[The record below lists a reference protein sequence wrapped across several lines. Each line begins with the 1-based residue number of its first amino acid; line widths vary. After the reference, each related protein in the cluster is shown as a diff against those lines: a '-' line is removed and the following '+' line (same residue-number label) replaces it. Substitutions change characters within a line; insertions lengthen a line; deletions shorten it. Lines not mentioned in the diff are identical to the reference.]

1 MYAKLKVTKVLLLSL
16 LAFVC
21 FAGLASLLRGAWIA
35 AFDSR
40 VISSIQGLESP
51 GLTHVMKVFTFIGS
65 TPFVTVIS
73 LCCLFLLYY
82 FLHHRI
88 ELVFFLLMVAGTGAL
103 NLALKMMFHRER
115 PSLHRLIEETGFSF
129 PSGHSMEAFSLYAS
143 IAFLL
148 WRHLATRP
156 RRTAVI
162 LACIGMILMIGVS
175 RIYLGV
181 HYPSDV
187 IGAYFASGFWFAL
200 LVWLYQWYMEYRYNK
215 QANGAAQK
223 SMQTSHE

>member
-1 MYAKLKVTKVLLLSL
+1 MYAKLKVTKVLMLGL
-16 LAFVC
+16 LAFLC
-21 FAGLASLLRGAWIA
+21 FAGLASMINRTWMAE
-35 AFDSR
+35 FDSR
-40 VISSIQGLESP
+40 IIVSIQSLESP
-51 GLTHVMKVFTFIGS
+51 GLTDVMKFFTFIGS
-65 TPFVTVIS
+65 TQIVTVIS
-73 LCCLFLLYY
+73 ICCFFLLYY

-88 ELVFFLLMVAGTGAL
+88 ELIFFLIIIAGTGAL
-103 NLALKMMFHRER
+103 NLMLKLIFQRER
-115 PSLHRLIEETGFSF
+115 PSLHRLIEATGFSF

-162 LACIGMILMIGVS
+162 LICIGMILMIGIS

-200 LVWLYQWYMEYRYNK
+200 FVWLYQWYMEYRYNK
-215 QANGAAQK
+215 QMRKA
-223 SMQTSHE
+223 T